1 MMPFAQGFINWIVA
15 RRPGPFKAALLEARP
30 DWFVQNLG
38 LWHEQ
43 SYENFTPTGKFLGFE
58 DLATLFTVGR
68 FNRGVIRMDFDEAAL
83 LYKWVRD
90 LPKPVQGLE
99 IGRGWG
105 GSTLLL
111 AIAAGESGV
120 IHSVQLDETHDD
132 ELMSVAR
139 HGGVDGRLRLLIG
152 DSRTI
157 AFDQEVDFVLIDGAR
172 EYDVAK
178 SDHLRF
184 GAKVKV
190 GGLIFHHDMAQARPD
205 ATSSQDLRKLKQ
217 EILTHHAGSVQVE
230 AEAGSLLV
238 LRKTATPWPAF

>member
-1 MMPFAQGFINWIVA
+1 MAHFSQSFINWIVA
-15 RRPGPFKAALLEARP
+15 QRPGPFKAALIEARP
-30 DWFVQNLG
+30 DYFVQNLG
-38 LWHEQ
+38 RWEQQ
-43 SYENFTPTGKFLGFE
+43 SYENFKPNGRFAGFE

-83 LYKWVRD
+83 LYKCVRD

-111 AIAAGESGV
+111 AIAAGDSGV

-132 ELMSVAR
+132 ELMRIAR
-139 HGGVDGRLRLLIG
+139 HGGVEGRLRLLIG

-157 AFDQEVDFVLIDGAR
+157 PFDQEVDFALIDGAR

-178 SDHLRF
+178 SDHFRF

-190 GGLIFHHDMAQARPD
+190 GGLIFHHDMAQARPGP
-205 ATSSQDLRKLKQ
+205 TRLPLK
-217 EILTHHAGSVQVE
+217 TCGN
-230 AEAGSLLV
+230 
-238 LRKTATPWPAF
+238 